1 MSKSGR
7 QTIGNELMDQ
17 LDDSPF
23 GLLTTPPPAK
33 ELNGETSDKPR
44 PKTAKKSQEE
54 DKIDNL
60 KERMTGQ
67 MSREVIERV
76 KDAVYWTPGLT
87 VAQLTEEALENALDR
102 LEKKNG
108 KTFEKRKSELKPG
121 RPIK

>member
-33 ELNGETSDKPR
+33 ELNGEASDKSR
-44 PKTAKKSQEE
+44 LKTDKKAQGN
-54 DKIDNL
+54 DKIDNA
-60 KERMTGQ
+60 KDRMTVQ
-67 MSREVIERV
+67 INREVIERV

-87 VAQLTEEALENALDR
+87 VAQLTEEALEHALDR

-121 RPIK
+121 RPVK

>member
-60 KERMTGQ
+60 KERMTVQ

-76 KDAVYWTPGLT
+76 KDAVYR
-87 VAQLTEEALENALDR
+87 A
-102 LEKKNG
+102 EKEHYILSRAFLIVDEIM
-108 KTFEKRKSELKPG
+108 TARI
-121 RPIK
+121 PIY

>member
-7 QTIGNELMDQ
+7 QTIRNELMDQ

-23 GLLTTPPPAK
+23 GLLTTPSPTK

-44 PKTAKKSQEE
+44 SNTTKKSKEV
-54 DKIDNL
+54 KIDNL
-60 KERMTGQ
+60 KERMTVQ

-87 VAQLTEEALENALDR
+87 IAQLTEEALVHALDL

-108 KTFEKRKSELKPG
+108 KAFEKRKSELKPG
-121 RPIK
+121 RPVK

>member
-1 MSKSGR
+1 MSKNGR

-23 GLLTTPPPAK
+23 GLLTTPPTAK
-33 ELNGETSDKPR
+33 ELNSETFDKPR

-60 KERMTGQ
+60 KERMTVQ

-87 VAQLTEEALENALDR
+87 VAQLTEEALEHALDR

-121 RPIK
+121 RPLK